1 MPVKR
6 MNAVVLTA
14 IVQTAADIVYEVG
27 EGIAIWTI
35 PYVTPYRRR
44 WRARRNLTNALCD
57 VDILYRSRVA
67 RGWNSV

>member
-6 MNAVVLTA
+6 MNAVALTA

-35 PYVTPYRRR
+35 PYATPYGRR
-44 WRARRNLTNALCD
+44 WRARCNLTNSLRD
-57 VDILYRSRVA
+57 TDILYRT
-67 RGWNSV
+67 G